1 MSDPTELYLPQTFP
15 YPIKVVSLDARTTT
29 NITRGTRLLTYSFLY
44 TPAGRKPETRFGTW
58 DSAAEGE
65 LKTWRVKQGDLVTER
80 RAREQ
85 PVALIIEPCKHGVQI
100 GGLCGLCGK
109 DMTECV
115 PKLVDSQT
123 LSGLNADMQ
132 PKR

>member
-1 MSDPTELYLPQTFP
+1 MSDPTELYLPPTFP
-15 YPIKVVSLDARTTT
+15 YPIKVVSLDARAAT

-44 TPAGRKPETRFGTW
+44 TPTGRKTETRFGTW

-65 LKTWRVKQGDLVTER
+65 LKTWRIKQGDLVTER
-80 RAREQ
+80 RAKEQ
-85 PVALIIEPCKHGVQI
+85 SVALIVEPCKHGVQI

-115 PKLVDSQT
+115 PEFGRHSNVFCL
-123 LSGLNADMQ
+123 
-132 PKR
+132 RR